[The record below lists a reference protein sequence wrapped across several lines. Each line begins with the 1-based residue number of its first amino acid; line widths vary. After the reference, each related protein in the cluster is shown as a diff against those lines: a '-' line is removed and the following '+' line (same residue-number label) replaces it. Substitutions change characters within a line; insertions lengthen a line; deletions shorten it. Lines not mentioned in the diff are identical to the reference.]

1 MKTKLE
7 HRSSLELTADDLR
20 GVGAIITDPPYGI
33 ALSSHCGRGVKD
45 RKASYGILGDE
56 SQDAG
61 LHIMKIAKDANIP
74 VVAFF
79 SSPYKPWPGTWRN
92 LIVWDKGG
100 GTGFGGDTKTCLRRT
115 WEMIQVQN
123 STPINEGRPEAVWRC
138 TFSNQIF
145 KMHNCAKP
153 VPLMERLI
161 STFVPPRALI
171 LDPFMG
177 SGSTGVAAK
186 NLGYDFWGIELDE
199 AHYKTADERIKNTQP
214 TLL

>member
-7 HRSSLELTADDLR
+7 NLNALELSADDITH
-20 GVGAIITDPPYGI
+20 VGAIITDPPYGI
-33 ALSSHCGRGVKD
+33 SLSSHCGRGVNG
-45 RKASYGILGDE
+45 RKENYGIVGDNN
-56 SQDAG
+56 QDAG
-61 LHIMKIAKDANIP
+61 LHIIKIAKQAKIP

-79 SSPYKPWPGTWRN
+79 ASPYKPWPGSWRN

-115 WEMIQVQN
+115 WELIQVQN
-123 STPINEGRPEAVWRC
+123 ASPINEGRPESVWRC

-145 KMHNCAKP
+145 KSHNCAKP
-153 VPLMERLI
+153 VQLMERLI
-161 STFVPPRALI
+161 ATFVPPGSMI

-186 NLGYDFWGIELDE
+186 NLGYDFWGIELE
-199 AHYKTADERIKNTQP
+199 EHHYNTAHERITNTQP